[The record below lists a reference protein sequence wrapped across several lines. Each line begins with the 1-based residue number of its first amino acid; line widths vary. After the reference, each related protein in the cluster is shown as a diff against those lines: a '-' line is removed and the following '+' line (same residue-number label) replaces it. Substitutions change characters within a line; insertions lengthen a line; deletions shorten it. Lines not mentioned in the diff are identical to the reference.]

1 MPYLQPFEKKIY
13 ITVYKP
19 PFPRQYTTLAASK
32 VHTNFFTIYFCVVHH
47 TKTQRNFF
55 ITIEILDSCEQKA
68 TLYINI
74 LAISTKALRKAGS
87 HVARVA
93 KNGVKVYNRHKANSL
108 VFNSKQKISLNCLLS
123 SI

>member
-1 MPYLQPFEKKIY
+1 MIFRKRKKKKEAGEGAFERTLREIKAIDDWGDRNKIE
-13 ITVYKP
+13 
-19 PFPRQYTTLAASK
+19 QY
-32 VHTNFFTIYFCVVHH
+32 
-47 TKTQRNFF
+47 
-55 ITIEILDSCEQKA
+55 ILDSCEQKA

-74 LAISTKALRKAGS
+74 LAIPTKALRKAGS

-123 SI
+123 SL